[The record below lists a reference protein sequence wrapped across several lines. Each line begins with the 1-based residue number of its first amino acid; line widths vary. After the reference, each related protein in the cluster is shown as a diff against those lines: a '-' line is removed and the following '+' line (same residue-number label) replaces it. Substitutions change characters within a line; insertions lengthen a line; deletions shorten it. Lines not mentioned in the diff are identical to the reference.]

1 VFEIGHSLREARE
14 RQGLGYPEIE
24 LATKIRSKYI
34 RALEEEDFTAIPG
47 DAYIRGFLRTY
58 AEYLGL
64 DGDVY
69 VDEYASRF
77 ITSWRDELP
86 PKPERRR
93 VRRTRERPI
102 ERKAV
107 LIALAGVVVI
117 TALVFAA
124 WQLPG
129 SSANSPGTGTGTG
142 QKQQKQNHAAAP
154 RQLVLHGQGSGTY
167 VEVRRTSASGKVD
180 LQGTVGAGEIDRLDG
195 QRFYLLVRRPA
206 SLRVTLNGRA
216 VALPA
221 VHNLRVLVTPTRTTR
236 LRG

>member
-24 LATKIRSKYI
+24 LATKVRAKYI
-34 RALEEEDFTAIPG
+34 RALEEEDFTSIPG

-86 PKPERRR
+86 PRRERRR
-93 VRRTRERPI
+93 IPRRERPI
-102 ERKAV
+102 DRRVV
-107 LIALAGVVVI
+107 LLALAGIALVA
-117 TALVFAA
+117 ALVFAA
-124 WQLPG
+124 FIIPG
-129 SSANSPGTGTGTG
+129 SSTHVPGIGTK
-142 QKQQKQNHAAAP
+142 QKHDGRSAPP
-154 RQLVLHGQGSGTY
+154 RQLVLSGVGKGTY
-167 VEVRRTSASGKVD
+167 VEVRRDRASGKVD
-180 LQGTVGAGEIDRLDG
+180 LQGTVRRGETDKLAGD
-195 QRFYLLVRRPA
+195 RFYLRVRRPA
-206 SLRVTLNGRA
+206 GLHITLDGRA

-221 VHNLRVLVTPTRTTR
+221 VHDLRVLVTPQRTTR
-236 LRG
+236 LRK

>member
-1 VFEIGHSLREARE
+1 VFEIGNSLREARE

-24 LATKIRSKYI
+24 LATKIRAKYI
-34 RALEEEDFTAIPG
+34 RALEEEDFTSIPG

-86 PKPERRR
+86 PRPERRR
-93 VRRTRERPI
+93 IPRRGRPLER
-102 ERKAV
+102 RAV
-107 LIALAGVVVI
+107 LLVLAGVGVV

-124 WQLPG
+124 FSIPG
-129 SSANSPGTGTGTG
+129 SSTHVPGLGT
-142 QKQQKQNHAAAP
+142 NHKDST
-154 RQLVLHGQGSGTY
+154 RQLVLSGIGRGTY
-167 VEVRRTSASGKVD
+167 VEVRRNKASGKVD
-180 LQGTVGAGEIDRLDG
+180 MQGTVGAGESETFAGD
-195 QRFYLLVRRPA
+195 RFYLLVRRPA
-206 SLRVTLNGRA
+206 GLHITLDGRA

-221 VHNLRVLVTPTRTTR
+221 VHDLRVLVTPKRTTR